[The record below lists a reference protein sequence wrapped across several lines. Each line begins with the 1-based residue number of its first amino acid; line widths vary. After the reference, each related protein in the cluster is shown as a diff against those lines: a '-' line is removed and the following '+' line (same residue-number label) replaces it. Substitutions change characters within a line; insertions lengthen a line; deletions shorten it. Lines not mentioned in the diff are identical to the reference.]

1 MSRVKSFFGTQFHLM
16 ISDSEAKNLLL
27 ALDALDELEQAALK
41 MVRAEIECGPVI
53 DGLMADPLTEGSRL
67 DLLYVVDT
75 LVTDLL
81 TAMGRRRTV
90 GTLLQEAP
98 ASSARDALTAHLSEQ
113 N

>member
-1 MSRVKSFFGTQFHLM
+1 M
-16 ISDSEAKNLLL
+16 ISENEATNLLL

-75 LVTDLL
+75 LVADLL

-113 N
+113 G

>member
-1 MSRVKSFFGTQFHLM
+1 M

-67 DLLYVVDT
+67 DLSLI
-75 LVTDLL
+75 
-81 TAMGRRRTV
+81 
-90 GTLLQEAP
+90 
-98 ASSARDALTAHLSEQ
+98 HI
-113 N
+113 

>member
-1 MSRVKSFFGTQFHLM
+1 M
-16 ISDSEAKNLLL
+16 ISESEATNLLL

-75 LVTDLL
+75 LVADLL
-81 TAMGRRRTV
+81 TAMGRTV

-113 N
+113 G